1 MTRACPLLLLVSLAT
16 ASFAQE
22 RVVGIEFLSE
32 RLRIPES
39 EKFDEGAYIE
49 SGVGLS
55 FGIDKRLT
63 YLPGQYEEAA
73 QQFELSVS
81 QFANKAEVW
90 VYLARAYFYMKA
102 PDTARGTLERAQ
114 AQMPDLAASLWQ
126 PLIASLEREIRQ
138 HAQHSQARMDFY
150 STGPDEALKLFRLY
164 LFLKDG
170 DNAGD
175 LVTVCHDRARMMR
188 EGAIMLS
195 GSGRSSR
202 VKQAEGWDQ
211 LGESLA
217 NELAAAGLVPDIEKS
232 VPIPEPVQ
240 VPDINEAE
248 RIRVLQLRVD
258 FYSAQEEDFLQLF
271 QAYLYQADSSK
282 ARGVVGAIS
291 RHMADLKVRAS
302 VAPTV
307 SDQVAIEEQIEA
319 FQMMRNN
326 MAGQVPAPPAEKKP

>member
-1 MTRACPLLLLVSLAT
+1 
-16 ASFAQE
+16 
-22 RVVGIEFLSE
+22 
-32 RLRIPES
+32 
-39 EKFDEGAYIE
+39 
-49 SGVGLS
+49 
-55 FGIDKRLT
+55 
-63 YLPGQYEEAA
+63 
-73 QQFELSVS
+73 
-81 QFANKAEVW
+81 
-90 VYLARAYFYMKA
+90 
-102 PDTARGTLERAQ
+102 
-114 AQMPDLAASLWQ
+114 
-126 PLIASLEREIRQ
+126 
-138 HAQHSQARMDFY
+138 
-150 STGPDEALKLFRLY
+150 
-164 LFLKDG
+164 
-170 DNAGD
+170 
-175 LVTVCHDRARMMR
+175 
-188 EGAIMLS
+188 MLS

-271 QAYLYQADSSK
+271 KAYLDQADSRK

-291 RHMADLKVRAS
+291 RHMADLEVRAS